1 MEGKIL
7 QRKSNGV
14 KKKILLLIVSF
25 LFLGIATSVFAVAY
39 DNSGTPYGS
48 SGTQKPKFDPTCI
61 QTALEKRENAI
72 IAAYNK
78 KTAAIKAALE
88 QRKIALKEAWGK
100 PTVRE
105 RVLARV
111 KAWQAFKTAQYKAN
125 KTYQTESKAAW
136 QQFYKDRKACKTVT
150 EANDEPNLIDQN
162 L

>member
-1 MEGKIL
+1 M
-7 QRKSNGV
+7 
-14 KKKILLLIVSF
+14 KKKIILLIVSF
-25 LFLGIATSVFAVAY
+25 LVLGAATSVFAVAY
-39 DNSGTPYGS
+39 DNSGTPYGN
-48 SGTQKPKFDPTCI
+48 SGSQNNGKQKLKFDPACI
-61 QTALEKRENAI
+61 QTALEKRENTI

-78 KTAAIKAALE
+78 KATAIKAALE

-105 RVLARV
+105 RVLARA
-111 KAWQAFKTAQYKAN
+111 KAWQAFKTAQNKAN
-125 KTYQTESKAAW
+125 RAYQAESKAAW